1 MAEQNFRAY
10 GWPIPVHL
18 QATVADIAPGLQRT
32 LTAVSP
38 VSAGPAEPQ
47 STADIQHSIRL
58 AAGMGKIQ
66 EVDIAPTASRT
77 VEKWKRMESGD
88 FEQVTTGKVRL
99 GRDSKPRRPSKRRN
113 SNDVR
118 RDQLVEAVLSEAK
131 RTLFP
136 NILEAP
142 TDQTSRLLRCT
153 STSESPHIGCC
164 EQRRCFPCTVSGRI
178 LRVC

>member
-1 MAEQNFRAY
+1 MAEQNFRKY

-18 QATVADIAPGLQRT
+18 QATVADIAPDLQRT
-32 LTAVSP
+32 FTAASSTSDVR
-38 VSAGPAEPQ
+38 AEPQ
-47 STADIQHSIRL
+47 STADIEHSIRL

-77 VEKWKRMESGD
+77 DEKWRRTENGE

-99 GRDSKPRRPSKRRN
+99 GRDGKPRRPPKRRN

-136 NILEAP
+136 IILQTP

-153 STSESPHIGCC
+153 STIETPRIRCR

-178 LRVC
+178 LRVR